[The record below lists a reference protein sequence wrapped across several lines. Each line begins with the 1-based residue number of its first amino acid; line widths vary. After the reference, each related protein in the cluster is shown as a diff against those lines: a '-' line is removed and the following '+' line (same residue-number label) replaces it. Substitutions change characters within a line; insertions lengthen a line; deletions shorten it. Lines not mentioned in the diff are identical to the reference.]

1 MIEWTITK
9 NVNADLE
16 YFEAWMNEN
25 YSEKYE
31 GHTYSDGWAYIKV
44 FSSTAFTTSEKTTIE
59 NYYNSL
65 TTEESGSL
73 KQCCI
78 YSYMDWEEKY
88 SLYLP
93 PIEVDYVRSL
103 DARLNPIITDVYKG
117 EVREIT
123 YYETVVLNPDGTQ
136 TGETPVIKETFVYTR
151 DTSLLPISRVMKIY
165 WFLQDG
171 TTHETIKE
179 RLKHY
184 TPEQKIAEG
193 QRRRRNIIDFM
204 QPPVL
209 GMIAITEGITIDEA
223 ITIGAPLF
231 DTYQSEIS
239 TYVYSPRNP
248 VLQDAITADTT
259 YAWLNNDIGGGVTI
273 RAYMLDQLNY

>member
-1 MIEWTITK
+1 MIEITIEK
-9 NVNADLE
+9 NTNADID
-16 YFEAWMNEN
+16 YFDAWMRET

-31 GHTYSDGWAYIKV
+31 GHTDSDDWAYIKI
-44 FSSTAFTTSEKTTIE
+44 FSSIAFDANEQTAIRS
-59 NYYNSL
+59 YYSGL
-65 TTEESGSL
+65 TTDESCNL
-73 KQCCI
+73 KQCRI
-78 YSYMDWEEKY
+78 YSYMEWEETY

-93 PIEVDYVRSL
+93 PVEVDYIRSL

-171 TTHETIKE
+171 TTHAIIKE
-179 RLKHY
+179 RLKYY

-248 VLQDAITADTT
+248 VLQDAITADIT